1 MVKRNI
7 LPRGVRIDPGHS
19 KMLMN
24 TLAETYIPLGSVSF
38 KEMSLPVFDRNINID
53 ELNVMVFDQPCNHNV
68 IID

>member
-1 MVKRNI
+1 MNI
-7 LPRGVRIDPGHS
+7 
-19 KMLMN
+19 
-24 TLAETYIPLGSVSF
+24 LAETYIPLGSVSF